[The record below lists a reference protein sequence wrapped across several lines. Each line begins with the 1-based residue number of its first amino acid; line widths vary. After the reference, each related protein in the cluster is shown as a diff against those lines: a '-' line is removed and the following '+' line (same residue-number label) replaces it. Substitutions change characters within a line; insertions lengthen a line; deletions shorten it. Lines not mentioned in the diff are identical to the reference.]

1 MTDDRVMPTEQT
13 NYAGD
18 EERPRILADEIVA
31 QHLARL
37 AELAE
42 QILTD
47 VDQLSADLD
56 DNRLAIGASVAWL
69 VGDTGTQLQTV
80 STLLRA
86 RLTWLAGQ
94 GLFPLQMVD

>member
-1 MTDDRVMPTEQT
+1 MTDQSVQPEISDTS
-13 NYAGD
+13 AGD
-18 EERPRILADEIVA
+18 EDQPRILDDEIVRE
-31 QHLARL
+31 HLDRL

-42 QILTD
+42 QLLTD
-47 VDQLSADLD
+47 VDQLSSDLD

-69 VGDTGTQLQTV
+69 VGDNSKQLEDV

-94 GLFPLQMVD
+94 GLFPLIGD